1 MRRSTA
7 ALGLLLAVV
16 GLVATLPA
24 IPAVAQE
31 HDGGDIAVQDVTVGD
46 GHLRFLVTGLDP
58 DGGSAAPTGPVELRV
73 DGYRVAAQATVP
85 ERGPEPRTTILVVDT
100 SGSMNGALLEQAKR
114 AVAAFLGAAPEA
126 DRVGLI
132 AFADRPL
139 LLAPPTAPRSTVRD
153 AVAGLTVAGSTSLYD
168 AVDVALTVL
177 GTAGDQRIV
186 VLSEGPDTAST
197 LDLPGLLARVRAGRS
212 RVDLVRLAPAA
223 SGAVDPQA
231 AIADAG
237 GGQVFHADAEGAAR
251 VLRDR
256 ALQGSS
262 EVAVDAALPPGL
274 SAGTVRL
281 QLALPWGDRTVDLD
295 TTAPLAAGTG
305 PVGEV
310 VEDPTASWPS
320 LALGLAGVFA
330 ALSLV
335 VVAVVA
341 VPESVHGRRRVQ
353 KLVAR
358 YATVGLR
365 AAPSGRTE
373 GERRQ
378 DGSLREGALKLADR
392 VAARRGIGERLA
404 LRLDRAAVAWQPNEW
419 ILLCGSLGVGAAV
432 LASLLTGSLLVGPPA
447 GVVAGWLGPRTF
459 LSVRAGRRA
468 AVFGAELPD
477 ALQLVASGLSSGYS
491 LLQAFDSV
499 VRLGKGPV
507 AVEVGR
513 ALAQSRLGTPLED
526 ALEQV
531 ADRVGSVDFGWVV
544 MAIRVQREV
553 GGNLADVLL
562 QVAGTIRERAWL
574 RRHVKALSAEGRLSG
589 VILAAL
595 PVVIGGYLLLVRPEY
610 VGRLVTTPLGLVML
624 TAGTVMLG
632 LGMVWM
638 NKIAKVEL

>member
-31 HDGGDIAVQDVTVGD
+31 HDGGDIAVQDVTVRD

-100 SGSMNGALLEQAKR
+100 SGSMSGALLEQAKR
-114 AVAAFLGAAPEA
+114 AVAVFLGAAPEA
-126 DRVGLI
+126 DRVGLV

-153 AVAGLTVAGSTSLYD
+153 AAAGLTAAGSTSLYD

-281 QLALPWGDRTVDLD
+281 QLALPWGERTVDVD

-305 PVGEV
+305 PVDV
-310 VEDPTASWPS
+310 VEDPGASWPW

-353 KLVAR
+353 KLVAH
-358 YATVGLR
+358 YAAVGRR
-365 AAPSGRTE
+365 AAPSGRMD
-373 GERRQ
+373 GGRRQ
-378 DGSLREGALKLADR
+378 DGSLREGALRLADR

-468 AVFGAELPD
+468 AVFGAELPE